1 MPFPPVSG
9 ACILFRH
16 RIQVSCYSCD
26 FKSLRG
32 SRIRHMKRHANTL
45 GLMLLS
51 GLVGLVWFAAA
62 QVLPVVP
69 SGSGQSSGVMNQ
81 SHRGGARFVFADL
94 DGDQKPDLALVEM
107 QSQRSARTTY
117 SIHVKLSEGAE
128 SAIGVNA
135 PRGGLQLA
143 ARDVNGDDSLD
154 LIVTSNLDSR
164 FIEVLLNDGR
174 GNFSQAALGDF
185 PQLENDSDVFLQV
198 PAEPPLDRA
207 TLASIRSSHQEGF
220 LPSCGHDQVLSSDAC
235 PEFAAQPP
243 VRRVAPSCS
252 GRSPP
257 PIVVLS

>member
-1 MPFPPVSG
+1 
-9 ACILFRH
+9 
-16 RIQVSCYSCD
+16 
-26 FKSLRG
+26 
-32 SRIRHMKRHANTL
+32 MKRHAKTL
-45 GLMLLS
+45 GLLLLS
-51 GLVGLVWFAAA
+51 GLVGLVWFGAA
-62 QVLPVVP
+62 QVLPFAQP
-69 SGSGQSSGVMNQ
+69 SSGQSSGGMNE

-107 QSQRSARTTY
+107 QTQRSARTNY

-135 PRGGLQLA
+135 PLGGLQVA

-174 GNFSQAALGDF
+174 GNFSQAAPGDF
-185 PQLENDSDVFLQV
+185 PRLENDSDVFLEV

-207 TLASIRSSHQEGF
+207 TLAPIRSSHQEGL
-220 LPSCGHDQVLSSDAC
+220 LPWRGHDHALSSDAC
-235 PEFAAQPP
+235 PQFAAQPP
-243 VRRVAPSCS
+243 VRRVAPSRA

-257 PIVVLS
+257 RAVALS